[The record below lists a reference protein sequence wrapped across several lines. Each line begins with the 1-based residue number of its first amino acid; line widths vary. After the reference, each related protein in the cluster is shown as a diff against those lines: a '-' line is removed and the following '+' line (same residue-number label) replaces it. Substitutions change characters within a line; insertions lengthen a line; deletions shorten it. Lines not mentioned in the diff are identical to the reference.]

1 MLEIIRNLRVK
12 TKLMLALLLCVLGI
26 ISVIV
31 VSLGVL
37 RVSLED
43 EKKTKQRHLVDT
55 AYSVLDYYYKQA
67 KDGKITD
74 DEAKK
79 AAMAQVKA
87 LRYEEKEYFWINDM
101 HPKMIMHPYK
111 PELDGKDLSDFK
123 DPKGKK
129 LFVEFVETVKKNK
142 SGFVPYIWAKPNS
155 TVLAPKISY
164 VKGFEPWGWI
174 IGSGV
179 YIDDINEKFWSQ
191 ARDLTIV
198 LVIVT
203 MIIGVVFWQII
214 KNITGRLF
222 TITGTVEEIANGN
235 LVIDDSMQHC
245 SDEIGCLS
253 LDVNKMGMSLRTI
266 VGGVINSAN
275 NVVSAVE
282 TVKQIAEKM
291 IEGTKS
297 QSLQAAQIATS
308 AEEMSQTISDI
319 SRNAAATSQTT
330 QEAMKIAA
338 EGNTISRAA
347 IETVDQVYNSTK
359 DLAEMVEKLN
369 TRSSEIGDIV
379 TVIKEIA
386 DQTNLLALNAAI
398 EAARAGEHGRG
409 FAVVADEV
417 RKLAERTIKATVE
430 ITDRISAVQTEARE
444 TARSMEESSQKVNEA
459 ITYIKQV
466 GAFLNT
472 IEDAVKRGS
481 DEIVHIAV
489 AIDEQSAAS
498 EDVTNNIEK
507 TSIIAQEIENAS
519 SDVLNEANELAQVAH
534 HLKDSISGFRL

>member
-1 MLEIIRNLRVK
+1 MRGFFENLKVK
-12 TKLMLALLLCVLGI
+12 TKLILALLLCVTGI

-31 VSLGVL
+31 ISLGVL
-37 RVSLED
+37 RTSLED
-43 EKKTKQRHLVDT
+43 EKKIKQKHVVET
-55 AYSVLDYYYKQA
+55 AHSLLDYYYKQA
-67 KDGKITD
+67 KEGKITE

-79 AAMAQVKA
+79 TAMVMVKA

-123 DPKGKK
+123 DPKGTK

-142 SGFVPYIWAKPNS
+142 AGYVAYIWSKPNS

-179 YIDDINEKFWSQ
+179 YIDDINEKFWAE
-191 ARDLTIV
+191 ARALTIV
-198 LVIVT
+198 LVIIVLIT
-203 MIIGVVFWQII
+203 GVVFWQII
-214 KNITGRLF
+214 RNITGKLFRITTTVEDIADGRLF
-222 TITGTVEEIANGN
+222 INEGVHHG
-235 LVIDDSMQHC
+235 
-245 SDEIGCLS
+245 SDELGCLS
-253 LDVNKMGMSLRTI
+253 SDVSKMTMSLRTV
-266 VGGVINSAN
+266 VGEVIESAN

-282 TVKQIAEKM
+282 TVKGIAQRM

-297 QSLQAAQIATS
+297 QSLQAAQIATA
-308 AEEMSQTISDI
+308 AEEMSQTISNI
-319 SRNAAATSQTT
+319 SRNAATTSQTT
-330 QEAMKIAA
+330 QEAMKIAGD
-338 EGNTISRAA
+338 GNTISRAA
-347 IETVDQVYNSTK
+347 IETIDKVYTSTK
-359 DLAEMVEKLN
+359 DLAGMVEKLN

-430 ITDRISAVQTEARE
+430 ITDRITAVQSEAQE
-444 TARSMEESSQKVNEA
+444 TTKSMDESSQKVNEA
-459 ITYIKQV
+459 IMYIKQV
-466 GAFLNT
+466 GEFLNT
-472 IEDAVKRGS
+472 IEEVVKKGS
-481 DEIVHIAV
+481 DEIVHIAT
-489 AIDEQSAAS
+489 AIDQQSAAS
-498 EDVTNNIEK
+498 EEVTENIER
-507 TSIIAQEIENAS
+507 TSIIAREIESAS
-519 SDVLNEANELAQVAH
+519 ADVLNEANDLARVAH